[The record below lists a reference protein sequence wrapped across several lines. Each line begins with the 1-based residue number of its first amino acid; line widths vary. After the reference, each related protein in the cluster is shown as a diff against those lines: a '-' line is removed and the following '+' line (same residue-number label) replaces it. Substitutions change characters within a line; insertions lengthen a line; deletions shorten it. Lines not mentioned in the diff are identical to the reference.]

1 MSSTVFL
8 GIENSGK
15 TVLMSMLCRYLDS
28 LDASLSLNPTNHA
41 AFQFMEIVPA
51 LLAAGLWPKQTTVDS
66 VFSFQWELQFQGETI
81 SEVEML
87 DYPGEAVRTLFT
99 GSTEEERLR
108 CAPIWLALSK
118 RISHANQIFLLF
130 DISLIKRAPVSPRT
144 LDAIWQTCETVN
156 FLRTL
161 PNAPR
166 PVIVLTQADRCC
178 DNIEH
183 LDAKQLLLEAHP
195 LFAKRGFEEL
205 PIIAVSAIGKTFIN
219 DQGQEVPD
227 VNGGGPINFLSLV
240 KLLLEDTALGENYE
254 LCEQTLQSLVED
266 IRTTEK
272 LLDAE
277 AILERVEPI
286 SLKFNNLRHLFESIH
301 FLFEPHRQAAMRAFL
316 EKQGTVLQSLTTI
329 AAELAEKV
337 PPPPPQPDFTPPPS
351 AGQSYNGFQAFY
363 TKIKKSVKKWIYAIA
378 GLVVL
383 LIVVG
388 SCSNYSRNTNIQEAF
403 ITLCKENGIDMDKY
417 DIVDWELEPRKNGYY
432 KGTVTIRTPEGDEK
446 TGSFTAS
453 DRENDHSVY
462 IKWTHLPTPMYK
474 DFLANLFH
482 KICEDNDIPLNGY
495 EIVSMEL
502 TNTKEGKVASFI
514 VKTPTGE
521 REEGTFN
528 VYESNGDVRIG
539 FLPTQLPPSLLTKF
553 ASPANE

>member
-28 LDASLSLNPTNHA
+28 LAASLSLNPTNHA
-41 AFQFMEIVPA
+41 AFRFMEMVPA
-51 LLAAGLWPKQTTVDS
+51 LLASGHWPAQTTIDTI
-66 VFSFQWELQFQGETI
+66 FSFQWELQFQGEPI

-108 CAPIWLALSK
+108 NAPIWMALSK

-130 DISLIKRAPVSPRT
+130 DISLIKRAPVAPRT

-178 DNIEH
+178 NDIEH

-219 DQGQEVPD
+219 NQGQEVPD

-266 IRTTEK
+266 IRTAET
-272 LLDAE
+272 LPDAE
-277 AILERVEPI
+277 AILDRVEPI
-286 SLKFNNLRHLFESIH
+286 SLKFNNLRHLFQSIH

-316 EKQGTVLQSLTTI
+316 ERQGTVLQSLTTI

-351 AGQSYNGFQAFY
+351 ASQGYNGFQTSY
-363 TKIKKSVKKWIYAIA
+363 TKIKGRIKKWIYAIA
-378 GLVVL
+378 GLFVL
-383 LIVVG
+383 LIVIG
-388 SCSNYSRNTNIQEAF
+388 SCSNYSRSTRIQEIF
-403 ITLCKENGIDMDKY
+403 IALCEENGIDMDKY
-417 DIVDWELEPRKNGYY
+417 DIVDWELEHERGRNYNGLI
-432 KGTVTIRTPEGDEK
+432 TIRTPEGNKES
-446 TGSFTAS
+446 GSFSAS
-453 DRENDHSVY
+453 DRGDNYYVR
-462 IKWTHLPTPMYK
+462 IAWQNLPKSMYK
-474 DFLANLFH
+474 DFLKHIFYT
-482 KICEDNDIPLNGY
+482 ICKDEGIPIDNY
-495 EIVSMEL
+495 EIVSIKL
-502 TNTKEGKVASFI
+502 TDIKEGKVASFI

-528 VYESNGDVRIG
+528 VYESNGKVRIG
-539 FLPTQLPPSLLTKF
+539 FLPTQLPPSLLADF
-553 ASPANE
+553 SRDQE

>member
-41 AFQFMEIVPA
+41 AFRFMEMVPA
-51 LLAAGLWPKQTTVDS
+51 LLASGHWPAQTTIDTI
-66 VFSFQWELQFQGETI
+66 FSFQWELQFQGEPI

-108 CAPIWLALSK
+108 NAPIWMALSK

-130 DISLIKRAPVSPRT
+130 DISLIKRAPVAPRT

-178 DNIEH
+178 NDIEH

-219 DQGQEVPD
+219 NQGQEVPD

-266 IRTTEK
+266 IRTAET
-272 LLDAE
+272 LPDAE
-277 AILERVEPI
+277 AILDRVEPI
-286 SLKFNNLRHLFESIH
+286 SLKFNNLRHLFQSIH

-329 AAELAEKV
+329 AAELAEKASSQ
-337 PPPPPQPDFTPPPS
+337 PPRPDSTPPPES
-351 AGQSYNGFQAFY
+351 SQNYNTSQKSDKK
-363 TKIKKSVKKWIYAIA
+363 TKGRIKKWIYAIV
-378 GLVVL
+378 GLFVL
-383 LIVVG
+383 LIVIG
-388 SCSNYSRNTNIQEAF
+388 SCSDYSRDTSIQKTF
-403 ITLCKENGIDMDKY
+403 IDLCEENGIDMDKY
-417 DIVDWELEPRKNGYY
+417 DIIDWELESRKNGNY
-432 KGTVTIRTPEGDEK
+432 KGLVTIRTPEGDKEV
-446 TGSFTAS
+446 GSFSVS
-453 DRENDHSVY
+453 DQGDNYYVSF
-462 IKWTHLPTPMYK
+462 KWKELPEAMYK
-474 DFLANLFH
+474 DFLASHFR
-482 KICEDNDIPLNGY
+482 KICEDNDIPITDY
-495 EIVSMEL
+495 KIVSLEL
-502 TNTKEGKVASFI
+502 SDTETGKVASFI
-514 VKTPTGE
+514 VRTPDGKE
-521 REEGTFN
+521 EEGTFN
-528 VYESNGDVRIG
+528 VYELENDVHIG
-539 FLPTQLPPSLLTKF
+539 FLPTQLPPSLLARF
-553 ASPANE
+553 IEIQE